1 MTYSNFVYN
10 ESNDTFYILVY
21 RLGKGSYSSVW
32 FSLEFENFF
41 SKIKNKKMFKINPRA
56 LKIHNEDCY
65 EQGIVEIEV
74 NDLLLSE
81 RDKKKCPNINYPLS
95 NFIYDETHVIV
106 VYEVAIGS
114 LYDVMKI
121 FNKKLPVEFV
131 NNIIPQLIKPIE
143 FMHKRKYIHTDIKPE
158 NYLLMGLSQQQKDI
172 LEFSN
177 SYGLAEK
184 LKKMSNF
191 KKLKNKDFE
200 EKTVQDPLRRFLKG
214 LSNKFGIKDNIIEN
228 DDENED
234 DNEDDDDDD
243 DDDSGNKLNHNKT
256 LVQSNSFYECDENLK
271 KFNFQDDCSISSS
284 GSSHSFYS
292 IVSDESKED
301 DYETVSS
308 YDSRD
313 NEYENIYDNFHTDKV
328 IRILFNKNSTKKTL
342 NQVNKTLNQENS
354 QSELVVSKKIKYFL
368 EMFKNPLVRLTDF
381 GTMIKFN
388 DYVSGTIQTRY
399 YRAPE
404 IILGLDF
411 SEKIDLWSL
420 GCTIY
425 ELATGKI
432 LFYTCKHE
440 LVDKYDVD
448 LINILMIL
456 EKIDLDQHKELFKMI
471 LGSGRNKYFLN
482 KNKCINFFN
491 LINKN
496 IWRYELEKNIK
507 NLQYYNSLTSTYI
520 KTNTNLNE
528 IFDENIKNITEIIQK
543 LLVVNPTNRNF

>member
-1 MTYSNFVYN
+1 
-10 ESNDTFYILVY
+10 
-21 RLGKGSYSSVW
+21 
-32 FSLEFENFF
+32 
-41 SKIKNKKMFKINPRA
+41 
-56 LKIHNEDCY
+56 
-65 EQGIVEIEV
+65 
-74 NDLLLSE
+74 
-81 RDKKKCPNINYPLS
+81 
-95 NFIYDETHVIV
+95 
-106 VYEVAIGS
+106 
-114 LYDVMKI
+114 
-121 FNKKLPVEFV
+121 
-131 NNIIPQLIKPIE
+131 
-143 FMHKRKYIHTDIKPE
+143 
-158 NYLLMGLSQQQKDI
+158 MGLSQQQKDI